1 MESVPIQRSNAI
13 IERNKPIY
21 VVAEGFLLFALS
33 DDVTSMFDIRIFLN
47 STQVRCR
54 MQRFRRDAQVNPKLR
69 DSDVVVTNKYSQWY
83 DDLVW
88 AEYLKRRHLQM
99 AKVDKVFELEEYQKK
114 KYTNIDAYI
123 NSRLKELV

>member
-1 MESVPIQRSNAI
+1 MQRSSTV

-33 DDVTSMFDIRIFLN
+33 DGVTSMFDIRIFLN

-54 MQRFRRDAQVNPKLR
+54 MQRFRRDAQVNPKLS
-69 DSDVVVTNKYSQWY
+69 DSDVIITDKYSQWY

-88 AEYLKRRHLQM
+88 AEYLKRRDLQM
-99 AKVDKVFELEEYQKK
+99 AKADKVFEPEEYQKRE
-114 KYTNIDAYI
+114 YTSIDAYI
-123 NSRLKELV
+123 STRLTELV